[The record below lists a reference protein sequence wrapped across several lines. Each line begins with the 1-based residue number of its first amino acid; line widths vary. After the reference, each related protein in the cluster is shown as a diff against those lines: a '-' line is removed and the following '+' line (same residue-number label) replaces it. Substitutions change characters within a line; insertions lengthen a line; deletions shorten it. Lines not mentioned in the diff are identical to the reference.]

1 MCTYIKYHSY
11 VQMFF
16 RLLEILNLNSSSQDV
31 QDYMVN
37 IVKSQIEFREQNNV
51 SRKDFIQILIQ
62 LRNTS
67 QINED
72 NDDWNVQTA
81 SDELK
86 TMSIEQCAAQVFLFY
101 VAGFDTSATTL
112 SYTLYELAKN
122 PRVQRLVQE
131 DIDGTLLKYDGQL
144 SYESIVDMK
153 YVDNCVMGN

>member
-1 MCTYIKYHSY
+1 
-11 VQMFF
+11 MFF

-131 DIDGTLLKYDGQL
+131 EIDGTLLKYDGQL